1 MDLEFIKKEK
11 NEIEFTVK
19 NDDIAFYNLIEKI
32 ATKNADVE
40 FVALKKADNLID
52 KFSFYIR
59 TKNKA
64 AKTVLLDCISEAEKE
79 FTGLVEDLDKS
90 TKQ

>member
-11 NEIEFTVK
+11 NEIEFVVEK
-19 NDDIAFYNLIEKI
+19 DDIAFYNIIEKI
-32 ATKNADVE
+32 ASNNSEVE

-52 KFSFYIR
+52 KFTFYIR
-59 TKNKA
+59 TKSKA

-79 FTGLVEDLDKS
+79 FTNLVEELDKS
-90 TKQ
+90 TNL